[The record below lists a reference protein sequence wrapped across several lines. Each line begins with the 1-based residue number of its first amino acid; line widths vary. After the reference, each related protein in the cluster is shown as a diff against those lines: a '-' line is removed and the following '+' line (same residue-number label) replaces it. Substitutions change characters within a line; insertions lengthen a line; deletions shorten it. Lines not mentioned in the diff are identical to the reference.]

1 MEKKNQVVEQI
12 IRPTGLL
19 DPQISV
25 RPSRGQVDDLI
36 AELRKLIEKGE
47 RALVTTLTKRMAED
61 MSAYLKDSG
70 FKVQYLHSEVETFER
85 VSILRDLRMGN
96 YDVVVGINLLREG
109 GLTCRKF
116 R

>member
-1 MEKKNQVVEQI
+1 MMGITLYTSATPGPYEMEKKDQVVEQI

-19 DPQISV
+19 DPQIIV

-36 AELRKLIEKGE
+36 AELRKLIENGE

-85 VSILRDLRMGN
+85 VSILRDCVWAIMTLW
-96 YDVVVGINLLREG
+96 
-109 GLTCRKF
+109 
-116 R
+116 

>member
-1 MEKKNQVVEQI
+1 M
-12 IRPTGLL
+12 
-19 DPQISV
+19 
-25 RPSRGQVDDLI
+25 
-36 AELRKLIEKGE
+36 
-47 RALVTTLTKRMAED
+47 TTLTKRMAED